1 MRLFSRLVEGIK
13 QAGFGA
19 KITTIACNHTDD
31 KAVTAVFRQFNET
44 AGRLNILVN
53 NAWGG
58 YERMVEDGKFT
69 LVAPFWQQPTW
80 RWDAMVTAGVRAAF
94 VASHHA
100 GRTMVQTRRGLI
112 VHISFWAA
120 QKHIANTLY
129 GLSKAATDKMA
140 ADMAHELKPHGVT
153 VLSLYPGIVRT
164 EALLAAGKSQGN
176 AVLQIP

>member
-1 MRLFSRLVEGIK
+1 LPTPVRLFSRLVEGIK

-31 KAVTAVFRQFNET
+31 KAVTAVFRQINET

-80 RWDAMVTAGVRAAF
+80 RWDAMVTAGVRRRSWPVSMQHARWFRRVAA
-94 VASHHA
+94 
-100 GRTMVQTRRGLI
+100 
-112 VHISFWAA
+112 
-120 QKHIANTLY
+120 
-129 GLSKAATDKMA
+129 
-140 ADMAHELKPHGVT
+140 
-153 VLSLYPGIVRT
+153 
-164 EALLAAGKSQGN
+164 
-176 AVLQIP
+176 